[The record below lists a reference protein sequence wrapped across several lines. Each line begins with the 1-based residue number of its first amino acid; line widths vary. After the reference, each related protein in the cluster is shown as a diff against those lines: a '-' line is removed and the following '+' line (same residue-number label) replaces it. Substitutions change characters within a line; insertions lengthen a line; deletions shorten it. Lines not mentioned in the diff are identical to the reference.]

1 MHGGDVTLENRP
13 EGGAESHGH
22 LQADVNGKV
31 ETKGVV
37 MIRFGLIA
45 LLCVSFALAGCAV
58 PSPHHDGPEYDQ
70 PRGHRPPPPDYH
82 PYWGSEKPLA

>member
-1 MHGGDVTLENRP
+1 
-13 EGGAESHGH
+13 
-22 LQADVNGKV
+22 
-31 ETKGVV
+31 

-58 PSPHHDGPEYDQ
+58 PPPHHDGPEYDQ

-82 PYWGSEKPLA
+82 PYWGPRSR